1 MYTKDGGEQMS
12 EKEIIDLLRKA
23 ISTPKEPDN
32 IIDVTKFIKYEETP
46 EEPAIL

>member
-1 MYTKDGGEQMS
+1 MS
-12 EKEIIDLLRKA
+12 EKEILDLLRKA

-32 IIDVTKFIKYEETP
+32 IIDVTDFIEYYEEIP